1 MSTIMICGSP
11 HDKDGNSTYLLEAL
25 KEKLGGD
32 GEIYN
37 AINFPEMAQTA
48 FLKALENGDNIVFSF
63 PLYAD
68 SLPAYFLM
76 FLKRLEEKTHETCSD
91 SRVYVIVNNGFYDDF
106 QNSIAIKTMWKWC
119 DKCALKK
126 GRALAVGAGGMTKA
140 APMGKGPMAKVGA
153 ALEKMAED
161 IQKNNSGDT
170 IFVKPSFP
178 RFMYKF
184 MGNISFSLQG
194 KKNGLTRADM
204 KKGCM

>member
-11 HDKDGNSTYLLEAL
+11 HDKGGNSTYLLEAL
-25 KEKLGGD
+25 KEKLGD

-37 AINFPEMAQTA
+37 AINFPEKAETA

-76 FLKRLEEKTHETCSD
+76 FLKKLEQQLHETHFK

-106 QNSIAIKTMWKWC
+106 QNSIAIKIVWKWC
-119 DKCALKK
+119 EKCSLKK
-126 GRALAVGAGGMTKA
+126 GRVLAVGAGGMTKA
-140 APMGKGPMAKVGA
+140 APMGKGPMAKVEA
-153 ALEKMAED
+153 ALEKLAWD

-170 IFVKPSFP
+170 IFVKPAFP

-184 MGNISFSLQG
+184 MGNISFTLAG
-194 KKNGLTRADM
+194 KKNGLTKADM
-204 KKGCM
+204 KKSCM